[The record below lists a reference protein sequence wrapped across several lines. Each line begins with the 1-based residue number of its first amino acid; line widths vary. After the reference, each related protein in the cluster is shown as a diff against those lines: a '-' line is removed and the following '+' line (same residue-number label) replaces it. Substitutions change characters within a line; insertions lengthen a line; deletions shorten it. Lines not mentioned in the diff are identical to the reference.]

1 MSIDNID
8 NFGSDSSLN
17 QNEILPTNHLNDPI
31 IQIMLQDR
39 ILDADSTLTLDDELE
54 RQRRMYVMLR

>member
-8 NFGSDSSLN
+8 NFWSDSSLN
-17 QNEILPTNHLNDPI
+17 QNETLPTNHLDDPI
-31 IQIMLQDR
+31 IQRMLQDR